1 MATKLITTL
10 MILFSMMVQ
19 PVYGFDFLKEL
30 NPLSKKKD
38 KVAKRTVKQN
48 LKIVKNYDVS
58 RFNREE
64 LKRVRKV
71 LIEMGEKFEK
81 NYNSTETSSNWND
94 YIEQSIE
101 SFLILKAHAS
111 NGPIPHGSTC
121 PFGMYPSV
129 SLWGKCDDPCN
140 SQRYPD
146 SACVKQ
152 AKASGCSSDQFPCPS
167 KWFGANDE
175 GKGICVPNRKDNE
188 YTNACKTASEK
199 DPSYVLSD
207 EINGGGLGR
216 ETVSE
221 YNSTAHS
228 FQATCSKITTA
239 EARESYGCNKGM
251 NQLADTRVTALQRDV
266 DGKISEID
274 DQIRQAETADDKDAL
289 AALNQRRNRLVEH
302 QKNLENI
309 NDGKGEYA
317 EDPDKYISAVK
328 GDLESTGYN
337 DRLVASQAATAG
349 GNNTAIAEK
358 DNAVP
363 LVPKL
368 KQDPVNVPENVPN
381 GGLSPR
387 TVSCGSFATPVE
399 NGTKC
404 QCLHGDKQIVDES
417 SASSCSQVP
426 DVADDS
432 GGSASGAPATSGG
445 SASGGSASGEGCKN
459 SIPDGSKC
467 KCSHDP
473 KLIVSPAESET
484 QCQPDPN
491 EGEKACGVAGA
502 SIGVATDGESG
513 KRQCSCP
520 AGTDDKNQPKP
531 PTITWTEGDNPP
543 DGVEQGDGESAP
555 KCPSTAKGQSGTGSE
570 GGQCGLGDD
579 EVDLKAIEN
588 GTKKPAY
595 AEMESIESG
604 QPFPGTNPFESCQEM
619 TTMGWDKVANRTDI
633 RFKLAWHNLYKSIA
647 GSGGESSGLE
657 GAINEYKRAWQS
669 YHGLNSMPAIPAN
682 GETVTAPSIQDGT
695 NMANVISGQNNAQTL
710 EADRRALENAGE
722 TLRGNIE
729 DVVKEAKKLREKF
742 ERCAAVATMS
752 NFVDFDDEDQV
763 TPEYTVSSMDGKI
776 NCKTSGAETQDFG
789 ECKAGVTAYNAAVIG
804 AKGMDIYDQVDMA
817 DFQMDQQL
825 EMQKNMA
832 AGANG
837 DFTFALKAQKAQMEK
852 GVEALQRRA
861 VFSGVKLGVFTA
873 VMMNMPT
880 QKDLIN
886 QCKSKSKCVTSVA
899 DAYHAQL
906 MAYLAHHLK
915 EFTDKGPKITVKN
928 VELRLGQILSLTG
941 GGGGAEPTIQQNPID
956 VLLVE
961 FTSANENVSRFTNTE
976 KTVALPYSGEG
987 AAPIRD
993 SVNDDKGGTDEM
1005 ALCAEAASADPG
1017 VALIQNEDA
1026 RDAMKQEMMN
1036 AGAELLT
1043 QLLQMKILKDMIAK
1057 IEDALRGIQ
1066 NLEPIPLTFTG
1077 EDLLTTLCSPE
1088 AFPQHPD
1095 CIGLDPNRTF
1105 GFPDQSFNISAPDPA
1120 GTNGGN
1126 LADNGNNN
1134 IDSAV
1139 GGNSDP
1145 NRRVRG
1151 NSRPI
1156 ANIGKSGNG
1165 GLGNL
1170 GGGSGGTK
1178 GGGGLGGSG
1187 SAGGASAS
1195 APGGGG
1201 GGGGEGAAPGGSSKR
1216 GNVAYTGS
1224 SAGSLAYGTGR
1235 SSRKKKKAKNP
1246 FANFKK
1252 KNGSGG
1258 VLSFRNP
1265 AGIGSKSSNIFKM
1278 ISNGYSRAVKRNQL
1292 LKYTEVKPKK

>member
-1 MATKLITTL
+1 MQKKVLYL
-10 MILFSMMVQ
+10 
-19 PVYGFDFLKEL
+19 
-30 NPLSKKKD
+30 LSKQLM
-38 KVAKRTVKQN
+38 QN
-48 LKIVKNYDVS
+48 MQP
-58 RFNREE
+58 R
-64 LKRVRKV
+64 
-71 LIEMGEKFEK
+71 
-81 NYNSTETSSNWND
+81 
-94 YIEQSIE
+94 
-101 SFLILKAHAS
+101 
-111 NGPIPHGSTC
+111 C
-121 PFGMYPSV
+121 
-129 SLWGKCDDPCN
+129 LWCLWCL
-140 SQRYPD
+140 
-146 SACVKQ
+146 C
-152 AKASGCSSDQFPCPS
+152 ASG
-167 KWFGANDE
+167 
-175 GKGICVPNRKDNE
+175 
-188 YTNACKTASEK
+188 AS
-199 DPSYVLSD
+199 
-207 EINGGGLGR
+207 
-216 ETVSE
+216 
-221 YNSTAHS
+221 
-228 FQATCSKITTA
+228 
-239 EARESYGCNKGM
+239 
-251 NQLADTRVTALQRDV
+251 
-266 DGKISEID
+266 
-274 DQIRQAETADDKDAL
+274 
-289 AALNQRRNRLVEH
+289 
-302 QKNLENI
+302 
-309 NDGKGEYA
+309 
-317 EDPDKYISAVK
+317 
-328 GDLESTGYN
+328 
-337 DRLVASQAATAG
+337 
-349 GNNTAIAEK
+349 
-358 DNAVP
+358 VP
-363 LVPKL
+363 LCP
-368 KQDPVNVPENVPN
+368 
-381 GGLSPR
+381 
-387 TVSCGSFATPVE
+387 
-399 NGTKC
+399 
-404 QCLHGDKQIVDES
+404 CLT
-417 SASSCSQVP
+417 
-426 DVADDS
+426 
-432 GGSASGAPATSGG
+432 SASGALVLCALVPLH
-445 SASGGSASGEGCKN
+445 
-459 SIPDGSKC
+459 DGKC
-467 KCSHDP
+467 KCSHNP
-473 KLIVSPAESET
+473 ELIVSPVESEN
-484 QCQPDPN
+484 QCKPDPN

-502 SIGVATDGESG
+502 NLSLPDGESG

-531 PTITWTEGDNPP
+531 PSITWTGENPP

-555 KCPSTAKGQSGTGSE
+555 KCPSTAKAQSGTGSE

-604 QPFPGTNPFESCQEM
+604 QPFPGTKPFESCQEM
-619 TTMGWDKVANRTDI
+619 TTMGWDKVANGTDI

-682 GETVTAPSIQDGT
+682 GESVTAPSIQAGT

-837 DFTFALKAQKAQMEK
+837 DFTFALKAQKAQLEK

-861 VFSGVKLGVFTA
+861 VFSGVKLGVFSA

-915 EFTDKGPKITVKN
+915 EFTDKGPKITVEN

-941 GGGGAEPTIQQNPID
+941 GGGGAKPTIQQNPID

-961 FTSANENVSRFTNTE
+961 FTSANENVSRFTSTE

-1005 ALCAEAASADPG
+1005 ALCAEAAGADPG

-1095 CIGLDPNRTF
+1095 CINLDPKRVF

-1126 LADNGNNN
+1126 LADNGNNRDN
-1134 IDSAV
+1134 AV
-1139 GGNSDP
+1139 GSNSDP
-1145 NRRVRG
+1145 QRRKRG

-1156 ANIGKSGNG
+1156 ASIGKSGNG

-1170 GGGSGGTK
+1170 GGGSGGKK
-1178 GGGGLGGSG
+1178 GGGGLGGG
-1187 SAGGASAS
+1187 GGTAGGASAS
-1195 APGGGG
+1195 APSGGGG
-1201 GGGGEGAAPGGSSKR
+1201 GGGASAPTGSSKR
-1216 GNVAYTGS
+1216 GSVQYGGS
-1224 SAGSLAYGTGR
+1224 SPVRLPMELVVA
-1235 SSRKKKKAKNP
+1235 
-1246 FANFKK
+1246 
-1252 KNGSGG
+1252 
-1258 VLSFRNP
+1258 
-1265 AGIGSKSSNIFKM
+1265 
-1278 ISNGYSRAVKRNQL
+1278 
-1292 LKYTEVKPKK
+1292 